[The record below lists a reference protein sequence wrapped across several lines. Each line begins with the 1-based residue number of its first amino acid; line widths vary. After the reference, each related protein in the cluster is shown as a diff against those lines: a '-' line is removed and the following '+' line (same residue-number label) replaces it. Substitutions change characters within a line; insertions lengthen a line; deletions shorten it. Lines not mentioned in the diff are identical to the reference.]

1 MFSKIM
7 SGLGLQGVTVETVL
21 QNPSLQAGSTLHG
34 EISFKG
40 EHLIKRLM
48 GFICNW

>member
-40 EHLIKRLM
+40 GSSDKEINGLYLQ
-48 GFICNW
+48 